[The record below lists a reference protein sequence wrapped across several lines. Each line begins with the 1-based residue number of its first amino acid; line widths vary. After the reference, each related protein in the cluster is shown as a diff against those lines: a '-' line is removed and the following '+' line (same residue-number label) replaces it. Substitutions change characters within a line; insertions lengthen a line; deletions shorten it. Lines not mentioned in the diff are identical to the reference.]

1 MKSLGIWASV
11 PLLVSGMFWATAAAA
26 ATSGSPVSNRAAAD
40 AIGVIPPIVFVSRA
54 IPASGGSVY
63 LPSAKDMPGVGPHS
77 RFDPSSPGKL
87 IIRETDG
94 TQRVLIDGSKPK
106 TATLQ
111 LADVTAPDVSYDG
124 TRIVFSGLAK
134 GAIDNHFGAEGYAG
148 QWRIYVI
155 NVDGTG
161 LTRLTFDEA
170 NRAQLLAGRNLSA
183 DFLPFDDGDPVWL
196 PNGDIAFSSTRYP
209 AFTHYGNV
217 RTSNLHTM
225 RPDGTDLR
233 RITSERNGADRP
245 IVDPDTGKIVFARW
259 WRNYRFPTN
268 SSATI
273 PDNINGGYIQK
284 DGLTSVATGG
294 DPDVS
299 DMDRNSWHAATI
311 NPNGSQL
318 TKWSGVQRDDV
329 ANFFYGGSFDANG
342 QLISNFFPTLN
353 MTDAGG
359 FGGVRRIKRG
369 ASVTTSLIGVNRVTT
384 DANLLVAPG
393 SLGVYKL
400 GAGGVASHYA
410 ADPAVLPDGRIVV
423 SLSTDTNQDYG
434 LYVMNANGSSPELLL
449 DLAGTSELRAKVV
462 QSRPLPLAVRPRHTG
477 TILALMPPL
486 PGGPYDESGTYIF
499 DSRNVFF
506 NAPVDTDIV
515 NAPPVGSVTSIR
527 FFIDH
532 QRQSPG
538 SYPNLDWP
546 EVVLESPISPAGAI
560 RAQGAAAGVSLFE
573 QLRSPTGTVP
583 LTGGGGTAHVAGMN
597 YGVRDIVN
605 KCVGCHAGHTMIE
618 VPKTQSEFEYTNL
631 APGATV
637 TVSSTRDA
645 ATNGGL
651 IDRRV
656 QKGDLS
662 AYWSSA
668 AGQTNGQWAKLHF
681 QVPVTVRGV
690 RLYNPRQASGGRST
704 LQVNSATVELC
715 ADINCN
721 NVVATNNAGALSEAG
736 TDVTFNKVRARAV
749 RVTVNSVS
757 GTYLGLNV
765 AGLAEIEVIA
775 RGEAP

>member
-1 MKSLGIWASV
+1 MKPFVIWTSV
-11 PLLVSGMFWATAAAA
+11 PLLVSGMFLATAAAVA
-26 ATSGSPVSNRAAAD
+26 AGASPSGKRAVAE
-40 AIGVIPPIVFVSRA
+40 AIGTIPPIVFVSRA
-54 IPASGGSVY
+54 IPSSGGSVY
-63 LPSAKDMPGVGPHS
+63 LPTANDMPGVGPHS
-77 RFDPSSPGKL
+77 RFDASSPGKL
-87 IIRETDG
+87 IIRETNG
-94 TQRVLIDGSKPK
+94 TQRVLIDGSSPK

-111 LADVTAPDVSYDG
+111 LADVSAPDVSYDG
-124 TRIVFSGLAK
+124 TRIVFAGLAK
-134 GAIDNHFGAEGYAG
+134 GAVNNRFGAEGYAG

-161 LTRLTFDEA
+161 LARLTFDEA
-170 NRAQLLAGRNLSA
+170 NRAQFLSGRSLSA
-183 DFLPFDDGDPVWL
+183 DFLPFDDGDPAWL
-196 PNGDIAFSSTRYP
+196 PNGDIVFSSTRYP
-209 AFTHYGNV
+209 AYTHYGNV
-217 RTSNLHTM
+217 RTSNLYTI

-245 IVDPDTGKIVFARW
+245 IVDPSTGKIVFARW

-268 SSATI
+268 SAATI
-273 PDNINGGYIQK
+273 TDNVNGGFIQK
-284 DGLTSVATGG
+284 DGLTSVSTGG
-294 DPDVS
+294 TPDVS
-299 DMDRNSWHAATI
+299 DMDRNAWHAATI

-329 ANFFYGGSFDANG
+329 ANFYYGGSFDANG
-342 QLISNFFPTLN
+342 QLISNFFPMLN

-369 ASVTTSLIGVNRVTT
+369 ASTNTSLIGVTRVTT
-384 DANLLVAPG
+384 DTDLLVAPG

-423 SLSTDTNQDYG
+423 SLASSTGQDYG
-434 LYVMNANGSSPELLL
+434 LYVMDANGSNPEVLL

-462 QSRPLPLAVRPRHTG
+462 QSRPLPLAVRPAHTG

-486 PGGPYDESGTYIF
+486 AGGPYDESGVYIF
-499 DSRNVFF
+499 DSRNIYF

-515 NAPPVGSVTSIR
+515 SAPPVGSVSSIR
-527 FFIDH
+527 FYIDH

-546 EVVLESPISPAGAI
+546 ELVLESPISPAGRI
-560 RAQGAAAGVSLFE
+560 RANGSPAGVSLFE
-573 QLRSPTGTVP
+573 NVISSDGKVP
-583 LTGGGGTAHVAGMN
+583 LTGGGGTGHVAGMN
-597 YGVRDIVN
+597 YGVRNIVN
-605 KCVGCHAGHTMIE
+605 KCVGCHAGHTMID
-618 VPKTQSEFEYTNL
+618 VPVNQAEFEFTNL

-651 IDRRV
+651 VDRRV
-656 QKGDLS
+656 QKGDL
-662 AYWSSA
+662 ADYWSSA
-668 AGQTNGQWAKLHF
+668 SGLTGGQWARLHF

-690 RLYNPRQASGGRST
+690 RLYNPRRAGGGRST

-715 ADINCN
+715 SDVNCN
-721 NVVATNNAGALSEAG
+721 NVVATNTAGTLSEAG
-736 TDVTFNKVRARAV
+736 TEVSFNRVRARAV

-757 GTYLGLNV
+757 GTYLGLTV